1 MIKDKFYKYQLQIEP
16 KAAILSQVEENMK
29 SLSESEDLADLKMM
43 VNLKKSLTSEE
54 GSIEVIYIEICVYA
68 CTYIHTY
75 IPTCDKCISKTVHLG
90 FMSC

>member
-16 KAAILSQVEENMK
+16 KAAILSQVEEKMK
-29 SLSESEDLADLKMM
+29 SLSESEDLADLKMLI
-43 VNLKKSLTSEE
+43 NLKKNLKSEE
-54 GSIEVIYIEICVYA
+54 GSIEVVYIEIMCLCMYVR
-68 CTYIHTY
+68 TY